1 MGTER
6 VVAPDLRVRGEP
18 AWEDPE
24 SGRVA
29 WFLEWLDRRGVRRR
43 LLYGYGP
50 GARRTAQAVADRIAG
65 FAEADEVKPCAVVI
79 APHEEGTAAEGR
91 QAPGGPPR

>member
-6 VVAPDLRVRGEP
+6 GVAPEMRVRGEP
-18 AWEDPE
+18 AWEDPG

-29 WFLEWLDRRGVRRR
+29 WFLEWADRWGRTRR

-50 GARRTAQAVADRIAG
+50 GARRTAQAVADRIAE
-65 FAEADEVKPCAVVI
+65 FAQA
-79 APHEEGTAAEGR
+79 EE
-91 QAPGGPPR
+91 